1 MERVTSS
8 EPLHRRLLRPR
19 AAARHPER
27 EQKLRYLLET
37 EFFQGMTADDLAEVE
52 RMTTMTTCRRGRVF
66 FTPGE
71 SGEVLFIL
79 KRGRVQL
86 YRLAPDGKKLVLATL
101 GSGTVF
107 GEMALVGQRMYGSF
121 AEAVEDCTL
130 CVMSRADVERF
141 IVTKPTFALR
151 LVELVGRRL
160 VEAEQRLERIAFHSV
175 PARLAA
181 ALLDLAGEAGEISG
195 LSHQDL
201 ADSIGTYR
209 ETVTRVLNEFRS
221 AGLID
226 LARTRIVL
234 RDRPG
239 LRRVAEAG

>member
-1 MERVTSS
+1 MDRVTSS
-8 EPLHRRLLRPR
+8 EPLHRRLFRPR
-19 AAARHPER
+19 AAARYPER

-71 SGEVLFIL
+71 TGEVLFIL

-86 YRLAPDGKKLVLATL
+86 YRLASDGKKLVLATL

-130 CVMSRADVERF
+130 CVMSRTDVERF
-141 IVTKPTFALR
+141 IVTKPAFALR

-160 VEAEQRLERIAFHSV
+160 IEAEERLERIAFHSV

-181 ALLDLAGEAGEISG
+181 LLLDLAGPSNELSG
-195 LSHQDL
+195 FSHQDL
-201 ADSIGTYR
+201 ADAVGSYR

-221 AGLID
+221 AGLIE
-226 LARTRIVL
+226 LARTRIAL
-234 RDRPG
+234 RDCAG